1 MAINENIR
9 SSVVRWCEK
18 GRIPTEVFMSK
29 VTQHHLA
36 DELFKRV
43 AENYHNPKHITMRG
57 KAKAV
62 STSEMARRLP
72 TDLTFGSARVKIR
85 INDSLATGT
94 FTLEFKKLVKR
105 IDYKTGQEEE
115 VAVG

>member
-1 MAINENIR
+1 
-9 SSVVRWCEK
+9 
-18 GRIPTEVFMSK
+18 MSK

-36 DELFKRV
+36 DELCRRIE
-43 AENYHNPKHITMRG
+43 ENYHNPKHITMRG

-62 STSEMARRLP
+62 SPSEMARRLP
-72 TDLTFGSARVKIR
+72 KDLTFGSVRVKIR
-85 INDSLATGT
+85 INDSLPTGS
-94 FTLEFKKLVKR
+94 FTLDFKKLVKR

>member
-9 SSVVRWCEK
+9 AAVCRWAEQ

-36 DELFKRV
+36 DELFKRI

-57 KAKAV
+57 KPKAV
-62 STSEMARRLP
+62 SPSEMAQRLP
-72 TDLTFGSARVKIR
+72 TELTFGKIR
-85 INDSLATGT
+85 VLVRVRDNVPTDT
-94 FTLEFKKLVKR
+94 FILESKVLRKQ
-105 IDYKTGQEEE
+105 IDYRTGKEEY
-115 VAVG
+115 VAT